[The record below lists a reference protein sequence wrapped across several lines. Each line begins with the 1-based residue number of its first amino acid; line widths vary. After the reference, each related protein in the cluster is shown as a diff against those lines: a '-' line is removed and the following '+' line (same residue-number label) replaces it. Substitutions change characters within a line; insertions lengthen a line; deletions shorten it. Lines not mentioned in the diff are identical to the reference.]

1 LACRRCIRKASPVE
15 GKERERKEEENKERP
30 QGEVKW

>member
-15 GKERERKEEENKERP
+15 GKERERKEEEKKER
-30 QGEVKW
+30 E